1 MPLGS
6 TFRYSTNHAW
16 WKLPTSCNKYLVVY
30 NNQICEVLMEVSFII
45 SVPCVSGLNAVA
57 IQDPNDKSSI
67 IKRPFVQWIS
77 DILSGFN
84 RKALD
89 GDTSFANIVWA
100 LYWVSSSFLQLL
112 RPIYK
117 QVAENQNAEIFSANT
132 LLVILGTSLLTA
144 RVRDY
149 PITYL
154 LILSLDFWLA
164 VEFLLEFFFIL

>member
-1 MPLGS
+1 
-6 TFRYSTNHAW
+6 
-16 WKLPTSCNKYLVVY
+16 
-30 NNQICEVLMEVSFII
+30 MEVSFII

-100 LYWVSSSFLQLL
+100 LY
-112 RPIYK
+112 
-117 QVAENQNAEIFSANT
+117 
-132 LLVILGTSLLTA
+132 
-144 RVRDY
+144 
-149 PITYL
+149 
-154 LILSLDFWLA
+154 
-164 VEFLLEFFFIL
+164 